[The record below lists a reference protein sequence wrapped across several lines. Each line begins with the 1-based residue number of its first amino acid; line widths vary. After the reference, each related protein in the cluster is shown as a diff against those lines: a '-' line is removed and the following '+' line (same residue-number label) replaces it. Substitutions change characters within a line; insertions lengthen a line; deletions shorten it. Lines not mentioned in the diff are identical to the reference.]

1 MINYSEMLEIVEK
14 NKDTLDSRT
23 FPGFEEKVLAPSM
36 LVVYA
41 ANYDDVKNIESKI
54 SNYSSTIS
62 VINRSGDIE
71 ETRNNLQGIKHTMI
85 MISVTLIIVVTIMF
99 SLLYYFKNRERKS
112 EVGVLKALGLSRRN
126 VLMLISVDML
136 KSTFLTFIFSIFVS
150 MVGKSIINMVL
161 GMEIIT
167 VSLASVSLSFVISV
181 VTVFVSGMVSVWK
194 TSKIDVIDAIR
205 LNK

>member
-1 MINYSEMLEIVEK
+1 
-14 NKDTLDSRT
+14 
-23 FPGFEEKVLAPSM
+23 
-36 LVVYA
+36 
-41 ANYDDVKNIESKI
+41 
-54 SNYSSTIS
+54 
-62 VINRSGDIE
+62 
-71 ETRNNLQGIKHTMI
+71 MI

-99 SLLYYFKNRERKS
+99 SLLYYFKNRERKR

-150 MVGKSIINMVL
+150 IVGKSIINMVL